1 MYQVIIKLDFE
12 NEPTDEDVH
21 DACRAWAD
29 KMRSD
34 YELRGPYEDP
44 FDIPKKGEGLS
55 PLFLL
60 MSWS

>member
-29 KMRSD
+29 NMRSD
-34 YELRGPYEDP
+34 YELRIPDEDP
-44 FDIPKKGEGLS
+44 FDVPIRHLTIYRY
-55 PLFLL
+55 
-60 MSWS
+60 